1 MSVLGRDNA
10 RNERVRGV
18 RAVGNRW
25 RKADRAA
32 RDTAPSDASTG
43 NKERRTESLGS
54 LDSLR
59 REAPEDDLETRRAAD
74 EIEREIERSRRQP
87 E

>member
-1 MSVLGRDNA
+1 MGTDNA
-10 RNERVRGV
+10 RSQRGRRI
-18 RAVGNRW
+18 RAVGSRW
-25 RKADRAA
+25 RKADQAA
-32 RDTAPSDASTG
+32 RDAAPSDPSTG
-43 NKERRTESLGS
+43 NTERRTESLGS
-54 LDSLR
+54 LDRLR